1 MTVSPDPRLESAR
14 PACRVLPEQT
24 EGPYHRQAPP
34 ERVDITEDCE
44 GMPLRVGLRLL
55 DTDAVTPLRDAVV
68 EVWQADA
75 TGRYSGFARVE
86 PHADG
91 TPLAAE
97 EISDEQVAPQETFLR
112 GSQRTDAAGTCQFL
126 TIWPGWYSGRTIHI
140 HVIVHLGGAG
150 PSPPNCT
157 SQTSSTPRYS
167 RAGRTPNADH
177 RTRPTPRTP
186 FLLGA
191 ARTLFCSWSAGTRA
205 GAACSAWRWPRARAG
220 ELYTEDALM
229 KICSKNPR
237 VEVPAAGAVIGPG
250 CANFGEYPFHALR

>member
-112 GSQRTDAAGTCQFL
+112 GSQRTDAAGTCQFR

-140 HVIVHLGGAG
+140 HVIVHLGG
-150 PSPPNCT
+150 
-157 SQTSSTPRYS
+157 
-167 RAGRTPNADH
+167 GRTVTTQLYFPDELNAEVLATWPYAERGPQDTTNATDTIFPGGGDDTILQLE
-177 RTRPTPRTP
+177 RRDA
-186 FLLGA
+186 G
-191 ARTLFCSWSAGTRA
+191 WSGVLCLALAEG
-205 GAACSAWRWPRARAG
+205 AG
-220 ELYTEDALM
+220 E
-229 KICSKNPR
+229 
-237 VEVPAAGAVIGPG
+237 
-250 CANFGEYPFHALR
+250 

>member
-140 HVIVHLGGAG
+140 HVIVHLGGG
-150 PSPPNCT
+150 PDRHHPT
-157 SQTSSTPRYS
+157 VLPR
-167 RAGRTPNADH
+167 RAQRRGPRDLAVR
-177 RTRPTPRTP
+177 RTRTTGHDQRHGHHFPR
-186 FLLGA
+186 G
-191 ARTLFCSWSAGTRA
+191 RRRHYS
-205 GAACSAWRWPRARAG
+205 
-220 ELYTEDALM
+220 
-229 KICSKNPR
+229 
-237 VEVPAAGAVIGPG
+237 AAGAQGRGLERRALPG
-250 CANFGEYPFHALR
+250 AGRGRRR